1 MPFGNTSSVVSISRP
16 KPADTLSDLLDL
28 LGPVDGLHVLVI
40 GPGSLDAMMAL
51 YRRGAASV
59 TGLRAGCVLRVPAS
73 DAMLVLGLAEPGL
86 VSAVLAQAR
95 RSLQPLNAI
104 VVQVAHDAP
113 AGLLPQ
119 LRHRLV
125 ESGFSLGRAATVGGC
140 PVIAADLPLYGH
152 LKCA

>member
-1 MPFGNTSSVVSISRP
+1 MLPN
-16 KPADTLSDLLDL
+16 LLDL

-59 TGLRAGCVLRVPAS
+59 TGLRAGCVLRAPAS

-86 VSAVLAQAR
+86 VGGVVAQAR
-95 RSLQPLNAI
+95 RSLQPLNGI
-104 VVQVAHDAP
+104 VVQLAHDAP
-113 AGLLPQ
+113 AGLLSQ
-119 LRHRLV
+119 LRHRLA
-125 ESGFSLGRAATVGGC
+125 ESGFSLGRTAMVGGC
-140 PVIAADLPLYGH
+140 SVVAADLRLYGQ